1 MEKKYCTAVVLAAGK
16 GSRMGG
22 NTAKQYM
29 EIGGKPLVAYALEV
43 FEASPVIDEII
54 LMTDAGHME
63 YVQTEIV
70 EAYGLK
76 KVSTIGAG
84 GGERYESVWK
94 ALCTLMDRE
103 EGEKES
109 VVRERQD
116 GYVFIHDGARPFV
129 TGEIIERAY
138 GAVCKCNACVVGMP
152 VKDTIKLVNR
162 EGMIES
168 SPDRSMVWQ
177 AQTPQ
182 VFSVPL
188 IVEAFTRQ
196 MKEDCTGITDDA
208 MVVEAQMGVKAHM
221 VMGSYANIKITTPE
235 DLFMAEV
242 LRNSIV

>member
-76 KVSTIGAG
+76 KVSTIGAEAASG
-84 GGERYESVWK
+84 TRAYGRRSV
-94 ALCTLMDRE
+94 LMDRE

-138 GAVCKCNACVVGMP
+138 RAVCKCNACVVGMP

-196 MKEDCTGITDDA
+196 MREDCTGITDDA

-242 LRNSIV
+242 LRNSII

>member
-1 MEKKYCTAVVLAAGK
+1 MEEKYCTAVVLAAGK
-16 GSRMGG
+16 GSRMSGK
-22 NTAKQYM
+22 TAKQYM
-29 EIGGKPLVAYALEV
+29 EMGGRPLVAYALEA

-63 YVQTEIV
+63 YARTEIV

-84 GGERYESVWK
+84 GRERYESVWK
-94 ALCTLMDRE
+94 ALCTIMDQE
-103 EGEKES
+103 EGEDEAAI
-109 VVRERQD
+109 RARQN

-129 TGEIIERAY
+129 TGDIIERAY
-138 GAVCKCNACVVGMP
+138 QAVCRYGACVAGIP

-168 SPDRSMVWQ
+168 SPDRSLVWQ

-188 IVEAFTRQ
+188 IAEAFARQ
-196 MKEDCTGITDDA
+196 MKSDCTGITDDA

-221 VMGSYANIKITTPE
+221 VRGSYANIKITTPE
-235 DLFMAEV
+235 DLYMAEV
-242 LRNSIV
+242 LRSSMV

>member
-109 VVRERQD
+109 VARDRQD

-196 MKEDCTGITDDA
+196 MREDCTGITDDA

>member
-1 MEKKYCTAVVLAAGK
+1 M
-16 GSRMGG
+16 
-22 NTAKQYM
+22 
-29 EIGGKPLVAYALEV
+29 
-43 FEASPVIDEII
+43 
-54 LMTDAGHME
+54 
-63 YVQTEIV
+63 
-70 EAYGLK
+70 
-76 KVSTIGAG
+76 
-84 GGERYESVWK
+84 
-94 ALCTLMDRE
+94 
-103 EGEKES
+103 
-109 VVRERQD
+109 
-116 GYVFIHDGARPFV
+116 
-129 TGEIIERAY
+129 
-138 GAVCKCNACVVGMP
+138 CKCNACDVGMP

>member
-63 YVQTEIV
+63 YVQTE
-70 EAYGLK
+70 
-76 KVSTIGAG
+76 
-84 GGERYESVWK
+84 
-94 ALCTLMDRE
+94 MDRE

-109 VVRERQD
+109 VARDRQD

-138 GAVCKCNACVVGMP
+138 RAVCKCNACVVGMP

-242 LRNSIV
+242 LRNSII